1 MNKRF
6 ANQMVGVLCQV
17 LAKFLYLAVKML
29 SKIPNV
35 LKVIGLGMPAE
46 AMIFV
51 QSKFFLN
58 S

>member
-6 ANQMVGVLCQV
+6 ANPMVGVLCH
-17 LAKFLYLAVKML
+17 LLSEFLYRAVKML
-29 SKIPNV
+29 SKIQNV